1 MPEAEATRVV
11 LDSNV
16 VLSALLFRQGAL
28 SRFRSLWQERVIL
41 PLVSSE
47 TVKELVRVLAYPKF
61 RLSDSERE
69 ELLADYLPYTRAVRP
84 SDFPNAVAR
93 VPSCR
98 DPFDDMFL
106 DLAQAGDA
114 DILITGDK
122 DLLDLNDPYQR
133 RMRFLIVTPAA
144 ALKRWEN

>member
-1 MPEAEATRVV
+1 M

-16 VLSALLFRQGAL
+16 VLSALLFRHGAL
-28 SRFRSLWQERVIL
+28 SRFRTLWQERVIV
-41 PLVSSE
+41 PLVSAE
-47 TVKELVRVLAYPKF
+47 TAKELMRVLAYPKF
-61 RLSDSERE
+61 RLSDSDRE
-69 ELLADYLPYTRAVRP
+69 ELLADYLPFTQAVRP
-84 SDFPNAVAR
+84 DDYPNALAR

-114 DILITGDK
+114 DLLITGDR

-133 RMRFLIVTPAA
+133 RMRFLIVTPAEA
-144 ALKRWEN
+144 FKRWEN